1 MSNDTISVGVL
12 KEFWKPKKFKK
23 LKKYSSRAEVEEK
36 VREIATIYHDEIT
49 TLESDGSKNYRPEIE
64 FLDYCHS
71 GTHGWDLAFSS
82 MALVNFTDS
91 VIETFNIEEE
101 MVEECLDDLSVTSEV
116 RYRNLIDIIIKEINR
131 QSKGSSDE

>member
-12 KEFWKPKKFKK
+12 KEFWEPKKFKK

-36 VREIATIYHDEIT
+36 VREIATTYHDEIT
-49 TLESDGSKNYRPEIE
+49 PLESDGSKNYRPEIE
-64 FLDYCHS
+64 FLEYCHS

-91 VIETFNIEEE
+91 VIETFIIKEEE
-101 MVEECLDDLSVTSEV
+101 MVEKCLDDLSVTSEV
-116 RYRNLIDIIIKEINR
+116 KFNKLIDLICHKLNIKN
-131 QSKGSSDE
+131 K